1 MRQHRKSGAIY
12 KKFKMK
18 EKKIQLCIVFLDHI
32 LKKFALFKP

>member
-12 KKFKMK
+12 KKIKMQ

-32 LKKFALFKP
+32 LKKFELFKL

>member
-12 KKFKMK
+12 KKFKMQ

-32 LKKFALFKP
+32 LRKFELFKL